1 MNAGGA
7 GSTSVTKCVGGLQVL
22 DDRAQLLALGVGER
36 DDDDDIGGV
45 AVEATRRAEAP
56 VDAEFGL
63 AEHEGLAGAGGDGL
77 DLDAKEEADG
87 TVMPRAVCLRPAA
100 R

>member
-7 GSTSVTKCVGGLQVL
+7 GSTCVTKCVGGLQVL